1 MEKNNLKKRKSLDGS
16 PNVNSS
22 NKKSNIASPPSSPL
36 NNNNNRIFK
45 NNKKHRKSLDRI
57 SNSPKNT
64 TTTTTTTTTTLNI
77 TDDLELPPMPLSF
90 IDSSEKRVES
100 LLPGTSSNEIKAE
113 KIENKTTSKNQNDNI
128 EDDGRLVRV
137 YADGIYDLFHFG
149 HARSLQQAKSLFKNT
164 YLIVGVCNDE
174 ITHKLKGKTVMN
186 GEERAESLRHCRW
199 VDEVVENAPWVVTQ
213 EFIDQH
219 NIDYVSHGED
229 LCLDKDGNDIYQ
241 FVKDQGKFRTIKRTD
256 GISTSD
262 IILRIVK
269 DYDSYVMR
277 NLSRGYTGKQMNV
290 GVLKEKSLQF
300 EEKINQIKSKVK
312 LWSDQTEN
320 NIHSF
325 LQRFSKRI
333 PMNWEKK
340 LLTSPTLSEGSNDD
354 SILNESY
361 QDDGDNNSDIQSP
374 PPPPTS
380 SSSAPTSPIHSK
392 KSPLTSK
399 DNSIGLPA

>member
-1 MEKNNLKKRKSLDGS
+1 MEKMNLKKRKSLDD
-16 PNVNSS
+16 NTNSNNNNNSNNS

-36 NNNNNRIFK
+36 NNNNSRIFK

-64 TTTTTTTTTTLNI
+64 TSTKS
-77 TDDLELPPMPLSF
+77 DDQELPPLSF
-90 IDSSEKRVES
+90 INTSEKGEES
-100 LLPGTSSNEIKAE
+100 LIPGITNEIKAE
-113 KIENKTTSKNQNDNI
+113 KIENKSTNKNQNGDT

-199 VDEVVENAPWVVTQ
+199 VDEVVENAPWIVTQ

-361 QDDGDNNSDIQSP
+361 QDDNNSDIQSP
-374 PPPPTS
+374 PTS
-380 SSSAPTSPIHSK
+380 STPTSPIHSK
-392 KSPLTSK
+392 KSPLTTK
-399 DNSIGLPA
+399 DNSIGLSA

>member
-1 MEKNNLKKRKSLDGS
+1 MERNNLKKRKSLDGS
-16 PNVNSS
+16 SPNINNSNS

-64 TTTTTTTTTTLNI
+64 TSTT

-90 IDSSEKRVES
+90 IDTSKKRTES
-100 LLPGTSSNEIKAE
+100 LLPGTSSSNEIKAE
-113 KIENKTTSKNQNDNI
+113 KIENKSTNINQNSHI
-128 EDDGRLVRV
+128 EDDDRLVRV

-340 LLTSPTLSEGSNDD
+340 LLTSPTLSDGSNDD

-361 QDDGDNNSDIQSP
+361 QDSVDNNNDIQSP
-374 PPPPTS
+374 PPPHTS
-380 SSSAPTSPIHSK
+380 SSSTPTSPIHSK

-399 DNSIGLPA
+399 DNSIGLSA

>member
-1 MEKNNLKKRKSLDGS
+1 MERNNLKKRKSLDGS
-16 PNVNSS
+16 SPNINNS

-64 TTTTTTTTTTLNI
+64 TSTTTTTSTTI
-77 TDDLELPPMPLSF
+77 DDLELPLMPLSF
-90 IDSSEKRVES
+90 IDTSKKRTES
-100 LLPGTSSNEIKAE
+100 LLPGTSSSSNEIKAE
-113 KIENKTTSKNQNDNI
+113 KIENKSTNRNQNSHI
-128 EDDGRLVRV
+128 EDDDRLVRV

-340 LLTSPTLSEGSNDD
+340 LLTSPTLSDGSNDD

-361 QDDGDNNSDIQSP
+361 QDNVDNNSDIQSP
-374 PPPPTS
+374 PLTS
-380 SSSAPTSPIHSK
+380 SSTPTSPIHSK

-399 DNSIGLPA
+399 DNSIGLSA